1 MKKRINISIDTEIH
15 EQAQRHAFRR
25 GISLSNFIETE
36 LCRAMKNPQETT
48 NFDYPSAWSQLDLEQ
63 RQHLIQY
70 MNFLIEKSGA
80 SDLPFAVE
88 GIGKL

>member
-15 EQAQRHAFRR
+15 EKAQRHAFRR

-36 LCRAMKNPQETT
+36 LCRAMKKPEEADIY
-48 NFDYPSAWSQLDLEQ
+48 DYPSAWSQLDLEQ

-70 MNFLIEKSGA
+70 MNFLIEKSG
-80 SDLPFAVE
+80 SGDVPFAVE
-88 GIGKL
+88 GIGRL